1 MSLPISGR
9 WWDGRS
15 PSPNSSADLAIPHV
29 NQRVGLAAARST
41 PARESDSSPTQS
53 IFAALPFQTASTS
66 SLPRRGMPF
75 SLMSGSVAS
84 SIALRR
90 KTSVSV

>member
-1 MSLPISGR
+1 MRSCNSGWAAVVEAITTAGTPTTDCVER
-9 WWDGRS
+9 AGTADIVDSRLESEFRS
-15 PSPNSSADLAIPHV
+15 
-29 NQRVGLAAARST
+29 RS
-41 PARESDSSPTQS
+41 
-53 IFAALPFQTASTS
+53 IVFATLPFQTASTS

-90 KTSVSV
+90 KTSVSE